1 MSNYT
6 SVAMLRCRE
15 PIERAEPLKNALALD
30 FSAIGEKMSDYW
42 FDRNSSVDCN
52 LAIATFDQ
60 FKHLPEGYEL
70 SVHLRRDDRPNIK
83 ENWSLSMGV
92 HKDRD
97 YLASLSLASTSVHT
111 VFDNIAE
118 KAKQLVESIGR
129 P

>member
-15 PIERAEPLKNALALD
+15 PIDRAEPLKNALALD

-42 FDRNSSVDCN
+42 FDRNSSVECN

-111 VFDNIAE
+111 VFENIAE
-118 KAKQLVESIGR
+118 NAKQLVESIGR

>member
-1 MSNYT
+1 
-6 SVAMLRCRE
+6 MLRCRE
-15 PIERAEPLKNALALD
+15 PIDHADPLKNALALD
-30 FSAIGEKMSDYW
+30 FAAIGEEMSDYW
-42 FDRNSSVDCN
+42 FDSNPSVDCN

-60 FKHLPEGYEL
+60 FNHLPEGYEL
-70 SVHLRRDDRPNIK
+70 SIHLRRDDRPNIK

-97 YLASLSLASTSVHT
+97 YLASLSFSSTSVHA

>member
-15 PIERAEPLKNALALD
+15 PFDHAEPLKNAVAMD
-30 FSAIGEKMSDYW
+30 FAAIGEEMSDFW
-42 FDRNSSVDCN
+42 FNRNPGIDCN
-52 LAIATFDQ
+52 LAIATFNQ

-70 SVHLRRDDRPNIK
+70 SVHLRRDDRPVIN

-92 HKDRD
+92 HKGRD
-97 YLASLSLASTSVHT
+97 YLASLSLSSTSVHA
-111 VFDNIAE
+111 VFDKIAD

>member
-6 SVAMLRCRE
+6 SIAMLRCRE
-15 PIERAEPLKNALALD
+15 PIDHADPLKNALASD
-30 FSAIGEKMSDYW
+30 FAANGEEMSDYW
-42 FDRNSSVDCN
+42 FDRNPGAGCN
-52 LAIATFDQ
+52 LAIATFDE
-60 FKHLPEGYEL
+60 FKHLPEGYKL
-70 SVHLRRDDRPNIK
+70 TVHLRRDDRPNIN

-111 VFDNIAE
+111 VFDKIAD

>member
-15 PIERAEPLKNALALD
+15 PFDHADPLKNALSMD
-30 FSAIGEKMSDYW
+30 FAANGEKMSDFW
-42 FDRNSSVDCN
+42 FDHNHVSECN

-70 SVHLRRDDRPNIK
+70 SIHLRRDDRPNIK
-83 ENWSLSMGV
+83 ESWGLSMGV
-92 HKDRD
+92 HKGRD
-97 YLASLSLASTSVHT
+97 YLATLSLASTSVHS